1 MFVCLYVKHCFK
13 SIHYINKLYCV
24 IAIYYLITQNL
35 HLRLN
40 WKKSTLF
47 PLPTK
52 RQHSFNIKHYML
64 MLTLLVSSPQTTTT
78 SALSIKMSA
87 CFYYFFCCFVQELFP
102 FFKADVLTMF
112 YKYNEWVVALSKS
125 KKCKRNKK
133 MYLRNRLLSRLTVF
147 LSWAEH
153 QEVCCVHF
161 IFVCLCTFCSCIKVL
176 E

>member
-1 MFVCLYVKHCFK
+1 
-13 SIHYINKLYCV
+13 
-24 IAIYYLITQNL
+24 
-35 HLRLN
+35 
-40 WKKSTLF
+40 
-47 PLPTK
+47 
-52 RQHSFNIKHYML
+52 ML

-87 CFYYFFCCFVQELFP
+87 CSYYFFCCFVQELFP

-147 LSWAEH
+147 FCLGLSIRRFV
-153 QEVCCVHF
+153 VCILYLSVCAHF
-161 IFVCLCTFCSCIKVL
+161 VLALKCLNNYAIFILILSRFFFFLVSFCYCF
-176 E
+176 

>member
-1 MFVCLYVKHCFK
+1 
-13 SIHYINKLYCV
+13 
-24 IAIYYLITQNL
+24 
-35 HLRLN
+35 
-40 WKKSTLF
+40 
-47 PLPTK
+47 
-52 RQHSFNIKHYML
+52 ML

-87 CFYYFFCCFVQELFP
+87 CSYYFFSCFVQELFP

-133 MYLRNRLLSRLTVF
+133 MYLRNRLLSRLTIFCLGLSIRRFVVCILYLSVCAHFVLALKCLNNYAIFILILSRFFFLLSFFLLLF
-147 LSWAEH
+147 LSL
-153 QEVCCVHF
+153 F
-161 IFVCLCTFCSCIKVL
+161 YFYFPL